1 MSISLVI
8 KVCSLVAGLILQV
21 VLARILGVQEF
32 GVYAF
37 VWATFLS
44 VGILGKL
51 GLELASIRFVADYRV
66 HGKWALLK
74 GFLQHSSLIVFVAS
88 AVIGGVSLFVLNQ
101 MRRFGW
107 EDSNVIS
114 VFALA
119 MPLLPFYSLSELN
132 AGVLRGLNRLA
143 ESLLTQNVV
152 FQVLLASL
160 MLVRVPFAGDV
171 TAKTAIK
178 LSYFALLL
186 TLMVQYWLIHQFL
199 PEQVGKARVKYSPE
213 WVRVSLAMMVS
224 SGIDQSLRQIGVIVI
239 GIFIGTTQSGIY
251 AVAARFAR
259 LVNVGLQI
267 SNQSTAHM
275 LTPLYAQKRDEELQ
289 KVVSMTAL
297 ATMLTTVPIVVV
309 LLIWPST
316 ILAFFGKAFA
326 VQGVLAFR
334 ILLVGQLVN
343 SLSGPNGLLM
353 NMTDYQN
360 DMLRILLL
368 TLVVNL
374 GFLPFFVP
382 MFGVA
387 GVALATTLAICF
399 RNVVATIR
407 ILNRLGINTTIF
419 SRYVWS
425 GWRQV

>member
-1 MSISLVI
+1 
-8 KVCSLVAGLILQV
+8 
-21 VLARILGVQEF
+21 
-32 GVYAF
+32 
-37 VWATFLS
+37 
-44 VGILGKL
+44 
-51 GLELASIRFVADYRV
+51 
-66 HGKWALLK
+66 
-74 GFLQHSSLIVFVAS
+74 
-88 AVIGGVSLFVLNQ
+88 
-101 MRRFGW
+101 
-107 EDSNVIS
+107 
-114 VFALA
+114 
-119 MPLLPFYSLSELN
+119 
-132 AGVLRGLNRLA
+132 
-143 ESLLTQNVV
+143 
-152 FQVLLASL
+152 
-160 MLVRVPFAGDV
+160 
-171 TAKTAIK
+171 
-178 LSYFALLL
+178 
-186 TLMVQYWLIHQFL
+186 
-199 PEQVGKARVKYSPE
+199 
-213 WVRVSLAMMVS
+213 MMVS